1 MTDLVNDMTERF
13 LRDAGIAPGMRVL
26 DVGCGRGDVS
36 LMVARIVG
44 EGGCVLGV
52 DRDPAPIAVARRRA
66 AELGLRRVA
75 FEERDLGALSSA
87 AERFD
92 AAVGRRV
99 LMYQPDPVAAVR
111 AMAGAVRAGGLIL
124 LQENDAT
131 MGQGSLVPMDL
142 HRQVHQWIWRTVER
156 EGASLHMGF
165 QMPSVF
171 EEAGLT
177 VQLVRAEAIVQTPR
191 IEHPLAFIVRAM
203 LPRIVQQG
211 VASEAEIDVDTLEER
226 LAAERTKA
234 NTTFVGDLV
243 FSVCGRTPSPG

>member
-13 LRDAGIAPGMRVL
+13 LRDAGIAAGMRVL

-36 LMVARIVG
+36 FMLARIVG
-44 EGGCVLGV
+44 EGGFVLGV
-52 DRDPAPIAVARRRA
+52 DRDPAPIAIARQRA

-75 FEERDLGALSSA
+75 FEERDIGALSPTP
-87 AERFD
+87 ERFD

-99 LMYQPDPVAAVR
+99 LMYQRDPVAAVR
-111 AMAGAVRAGGLIL
+111 AVAGAVRAGGLIL
-124 LQENDAT
+124 FQENDPT

-142 HRQVHQWIWRTVER
+142 HRQVHQWMWQTVER
-156 EGASLHMGF
+156 EGANLHMGL

-177 VQLVRAEAIVQTPR
+177 VQLVRAEAIVQTPKMR
-191 IEHPLAFIVRAM
+191 HQLALIVRVM
-203 LPRIVQQG
+203 LPRILRQG

-226 LAAERTKA
+226 LAAEHTKA
-234 NTTFVGDLV
+234 STTFVGDLV
-243 FSVCGRTPSPG
+243 FSVCGRTPSPA